1 MGQNGILIYI
11 FLVDKQWK
19 RSKCM
24 SVEKSE
30 EPIED
35 LFITFGSDTDYH
47 AKIFEE
53 INKKIETFLKKESD
67 NKDAI
72 DGFLDILSTISYSL
86 QEEFEELVSG
96 DSEKSG
102 LLEHYRKY
110 SCCFWTQRSIQ
121 PKRSEE

>member
-1 MGQNGILIYI
+1 
-11 FLVDKQWK
+11 
-19 RSKCM
+19 M

-30 EPIED
+30 EPTED

-67 NKDAI
+67 NKDAT

-86 QEEFEELVSG
+86 QEEFEELVSS
-96 DSEKSG
+96 DSDKSG
-102 LLEHYRKY
+102 LSEHYRKY
-110 SCCFWTQRSIQ
+110 SCCFWTQGSIQ